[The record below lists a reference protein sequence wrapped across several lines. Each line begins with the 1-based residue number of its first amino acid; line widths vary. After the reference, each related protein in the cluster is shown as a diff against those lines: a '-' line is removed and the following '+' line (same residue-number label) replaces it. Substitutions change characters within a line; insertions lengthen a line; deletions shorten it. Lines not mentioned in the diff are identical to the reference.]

1 MARGRSVK
9 IIPISFT
16 ASLKFWMAF
25 QYAKDKLKQA
35 ALLSTRLR
43 THAELVECDAESSV
57 REQLAGLRS
66 GLPRIP
72 GADTG

>member
-1 MARGRSVK
+1 
-9 IIPISFT
+9 
-16 ASLKFWMAF
+16 
-25 QYAKDKLKQA
+25 
-35 ALLSTRLR
+35 LSTRLR